1 MSSVQRISLNTI
13 DAIHL
18 VRVQD
23 ILYCKC
29 DNSSTTFYLT
39 NHEPIIV
46 SRSIKDVEEQLGQA
60 SFFRSHQ
67 SYLVNI
73 SHIVE
78 VNKTNNYSIILSD
91 NSRVPTS
98 TRKRKEITQI
108 LLDK

>member
-1 MSSVQRISLNTI
+1 MPSNRRISLTTI

-18 VRVQD
+18 VKVRD

-39 NHEPIIV
+39 NHEPIAV
-46 SRSIKDVEEQLGQA
+46 SRSIKEVEKQLGEFH
-60 SFFRSHQ
+60 FFRSHQ

-73 SHIVE
+73 RHIVE
-78 VNKTNNYSIILSD
+78 VNKANNYSILLSD
-91 NSRVPTS
+91 HSLIPTS

-108 LLDK
+108 LSEK

>member
-18 VRVQD
+18 VQVQD

-39 NHEPIIV
+39 NHEPIMV
-46 SRSIKDVEEQLGQA
+46 SRSIKEIEKQL
-60 SFFRSHQ
+60 SESNFLRSHQ

-91 NSRVPTS
+91 NSRIPTS
-98 TRKRKEITQI
+98 IRKRKEITQI